1 MGRSV
6 VGPDAR
12 TVSGLHFMNKNTK
25 CTHKSQGVWGTQI
38 KISDKCYTSD
48 KYRRPQIPE
57 ASVAFGELIA
67 RWATNY
73 KLPFNASLRNLLL
86 PFGKLLFQYDKKKF
100 FLYNWLLNVRIISI
114 DVCLSFIIFCFV
126 VYWFLSEFSLPVLL
140 QISLKMTTNG
150 IL

>member
-1 MGRSV
+1 MGRSGKTATWRAGEGF

-67 RWATNY
+67 R
-73 KLPFNASLRNLLL
+73 
-86 PFGKLLFQYDKKKF
+86 
-100 FLYNWLLNVRIISI
+100 
-114 DVCLSFIIFCFV
+114 
-126 VYWFLSEFSLPVLL
+126 
-140 QISLKMTTNG
+140 
-150 IL
+150 